1 MKFATLITICFTFLA
16 TVVFGQ
22 MGYNQYNSGNSGY
35 SNHQAEA
42 IPPKGEKTVIRK
54 LIDPAS
60 GIVSAHVPLPLSWK
74 ISGNKWTGPNNSA
87 LEVRMGGSFSS
98 QQRNLYHIDQIIQQD
113 LLPQLQNYG
122 VQINNIIDL
131 PQIAMNDKATFAR
144 YWKVAPSRDMHQVKG
159 IEITDPKAGERGM
172 VIVHFTFSQSQYG
185 NYAHYYMH
193 TLAANQQGYEH
204 AKSVAIYALA
214 KIRVS
219 DQSVA
224 IHNRKEQQKS
234 QASWASHNNRMRA
247 NQRNFDGYQK
257 AQADLSSVGD
267 IYFEGWKSRNA
278 SSDRMQEKA
287 VDGIWEQESVTN
299 PYSGQQG
306 KVESGYKYYY
316 INGNGQYF
324 GTNDEFYNPAQD
336 PNMNHMEW
344 RKVNGGN

>member
-16 TVVFGQ
+16 TVAFGQ

-54 LIDPAS
+54 LIDPKS

-74 ISGNKWTGPNNSA
+74 VAGNKWTGPNNSA

-98 QQRNLYHIDQIIQQD
+98 QQRNLYHIDQVIQQD

-131 PQIAMNDKATFAR
+131 PQIAMNDKTTFAR

-159 IEITDPKAGERGM
+159 IEITDPKAGQKGM

-185 NYAHYYMH
+185 SFAHYYMH
-193 TLAANQQGYEH
+193 TLASNQQGYEH

-214 KIRVS
+214 KVRVS

-247 NQRNFDGYQK
+247 NQRSFDGYQK

-287 VDGIWEQESVTN
+287 VDGIWEQESVSN
-299 PYSGQQG
+299 PYGGQQG

-316 INGNGQYF
+316 VNTFGQYF
-324 GTNDEFYNPAQD
+324 GTNDEFYDPAQD

-344 RKVNGGN
+344 RKANGGN